1 MGYELLVQD
10 KSVTGRTFDL
20 APLTETVTLKSER
33 TGSAGSLEFDMIKAG
48 EVSFHEGDPVRFS
61 VDGRLLFYGYVFEKE
76 QNRWGEISVTC
87 YDQVRYLKMNA
98 SYAFSGMTAGGI
110 IRKLAADYGLAVG
123 TVEETGYVIPSLVC
137 EDKECFD
144 MISDAVQQTIVN
156 TGRVYVFFDDCGAL
170 SLREAGHMKSDVVI
184 GERSLVTDYS
194 YKTSIDSDVYNSV
207 KLARPNEETGKTDI
221 YIVEDSYNI
230 GRWGLLRYYEQV
242 DESMNPAQIRQQ
254 AETMLTYYDELK
266 RTLSIDCLGIPGLRA
281 GQMVFLN
288 LPNLGDISLSKYVLL
303 ESVEHTFE
311 NDVHTMSIETRAIS
325 GVE

>member
-1 MGYELLVQD
+1 MDNIIKLILGERRRITTRITADTSDVFTIENATYTLSTANRVEDSGTPDVVEHDLI
-10 KSVTGRTFDL
+10 VTIQPEPDVYKR
-20 APLTETVTLKSER
+20 
-33 TGSAGSLEFDMIKAG
+33 
-48 EVSFHEGDPVRFS
+48 
-61 VDGRLLFYGYVFEKE
+61 
-76 QNRWGEISVTC
+76 Q
-87 YDQVRYLKMNA
+87 
-98 SYAFSGMTAGGI
+98 
-110 IRKLAADYGLAVG
+110 
-123 TVEETGYVIPSLVC
+123 
-137 EDKECFD
+137 
-144 MISDAVQQTIVN
+144 VQQTIVN
-156 TGRVYVFFDDCGAL
+156 TGKVYVFFDDCGAL

-266 RTLSIDCLGIPGLRA
+266 RTLSIDCLGVPGLRA

-288 LPNLGDISLSKYVLL
+288 LPNLGDIRCV
-303 ESVEHTFE
+303 
-311 NDVHTMSIETRAIS
+311 
-325 GVE
+325 